1 MLRRALMATCGSRIC
16 RLATV
21 QTREKI
27 TVPVAGGVRRRRL
40 KPKMPKDKFTALST
54 EFLDRVQTAMEPL
67 HPPVN
72 DEFQLQRAVGASF
85 LPSNCLLLSLLLT
98 RWSTTAIE
106 NELVIRSNAKE
117 FVIKVLASKQQI
129 EFSSPVSG
137 LRTYQWNAMTK
148 RWEDEV
154 DSHDIE
160 GLLTRDLMRF
170 CAGIPLF

>member
-1 MLRRALMATCGSRIC
+1 MLRSALVLRCCGTRYSAC
-16 RLATV
+16 RLT
-21 QTREKI
+21 QTRTKI
-27 TVPVAGGVRRRRL
+27 TIPAAGGGRRRRL
-40 KPKMPKDKFTALST
+40 KLKLPKDKFALLSA

-72 DEFQLQRAVGASF
+72 DKFQLQRDG
-85 LPSNCLLLSLLLT
+85 ND
-98 RWSTTAIE
+98 
-106 NELVIRSNAKE
+106 ELVIHTNSKE
-117 FVIKVLASKQQI
+117 FVIEVLSSKQQI

-137 LRTYQWNAMTK
+137 LRTYQWNAMAK
-148 RWEDEV
+148 RWEDET

>member
-1 MLRRALMATCGSRIC
+1 MLRSALMATCGSRVC

-21 QTREKI
+21 QMREKI
-27 TVPVAGGVRRRRL
+27 TIPASSGGAVRRRRL
-40 KPKMPKDKFTALST
+40 KPKMSKDKFAALST
-54 EFLDRVQTAMEPL
+54 GFLDRVQTAMEPL
-67 HPPVN
+67 HPPIN
-72 DEFQLQRAVGASF
+72 EEFQLQREDG
-85 LPSNCLLLSLLLT
+85 
-98 RWSTTAIE
+98 
-106 NELVIRSNAKE
+106 ELVIRTNTKE
-117 FVIKVLASKQQI
+117 FVIKVLSSKQQI

-148 RWEDEV
+148 RWEDEA

>member
-1 MLRRALMATCGSRIC
+1 MLRRALATCGPRVC
-16 RLATV
+16 RLAAV

-27 TVPVAGGVRRRRL
+27 TVPAAGGAVRRRRL
-40 KPKMPKDKFTALST
+40 KPKLPKDKFTALST
-54 EFLDRVQTAMEPL
+54 DFLDRVQTAMEPL

-72 DEFQLQRAVGASF
+72 EEFQLERDGNA
-85 LPSNCLLLSLLLT
+85 
-98 RWSTTAIE
+98 
-106 NELVIRSNAKE
+106 ELVIRTSDKE
-117 FVIKVLASKQQI
+117 FVIKVLSPKQQI
-129 EFSSPVSG
+129 EFTSPVSG

-148 RWEDEV
+148 RWEDET